1 MRLEGRADDEG
12 SPLDADVIVVG
23 GGSCGCVVAA
33 RLSENPDR
41 SVLLLEA
48 GPASAGVDDIPRSLG
63 DSTTLPIGPDSR
75 WVSRYTAELTRDVT
89 RTVTRG
95 RVLGGSGAVNGG
107 YFVRAIPA
115 DFEAW
120 PQSNWSF
127 DQVLPFF
134 LRSET
139 DHDLDAAGG
148 TGIARRWH
156 GTDGPMPITRPPAR
170 AWHRLTAAFVDSAT
184 SAGIGYRED
193 LNAPDAGAGGV
204 GAVPSNVLGGTR
216 VSAARAYLLPN
227 ADRTNLRIQG
237 DTTVVSLK
245 FNGSKVIGV
254 EITVGGVRRIVRADT
269 VIVSA
274 GSVHTPALLMRS
286 GIGDPENLVPL
297 GISMVVDSP
306 GVGRGFSDHPEV
318 AVPLV
323 PKHSAEHS
331 PDDRLSSPLEA
342 VLHAGDVEI
351 RPYTRRFDELIPGLD
366 VGPHSFGVG
375 LMRSTARG
383 RIVLRTADAFT
394 PPAVNYHYLE
404 SEQDRR
410 AMRDGVE
417 LAVDLLRSPAMASA
431 VDVPAI
437 ADPLAP
443 LGTSLHLSGSA
454 RMGPES
460 DPGSVLDDHCRV
472 RGVDGVYVIDTS
484 AFPVVPSRGP
494 HATAVMFAERAAALI
509 DRHDRGA

>member
-1 MRLEGRADDEG
+1 MPARLRA
-12 SPLDADVIVVG
+12 AK
-23 GGSCGCVVAA
+23 
-33 RLSENPDR
+33 LSENPDR

-75 WVSRYTAELTRDVT
+75 WVGRYTAELTCDVT

-115 DFEAW
+115 DFDAW

-134 LRSET
+134 RRSES

-184 SAGIGYRED
+184 NAGIDYRED

-254 EITVGGVRRIVRADT
+254 ETVVGGVRRIVRADT
-269 VIVSA
+269 VIVAA

-286 GIGDPENLVPL
+286 GIGNPENLVPL

-323 PKHSAEHS
+323 PKHC

-342 VLHAGDVEI
+342 VLHAGDAEI

-394 PPAVNYHYLE
+394 PPAVNYHYL
-404 SEQDRR
+404 
-410 AMRDGVE
+410 
-417 LAVDLLRSPAMASA
+417 
-431 VDVPAI
+431 
-437 ADPLAP
+437 
-443 LGTSLHLSGSA
+443 
-454 RMGPES
+454 
-460 DPGSVLDDHCRV
+460 
-472 RGVDGVYVIDTS
+472 
-484 AFPVVPSRGP
+484 
-494 HATAVMFAERAAALI
+494 
-509 DRHDRGA
+509 